1 MKRNEGSNERSG
13 VRDTVAA
20 VRNERKPLQGIRQI
34 EQQNIDVVYNM
45 IKKTAHSKI
54 NSSQIQ
60 DIEVAML
67 PKQSTAVINYLN
79 RIHKKKP

>member
-1 MKRNEGSNERSG
+1 MKNKRE
-13 VRDTVAA
+13 
-20 VRNERKPLQGIRQI
+20 PLQGIRQI
-34 EQQNIDVVYNM
+34 DQQNIDVVYNM